1 MSLVTSNPLEGKSQF
16 QKWLFI
22 LLEAQP
28 PFATAAKIIVHFFHS
43 TWHLWWLAGTY
54 RRQGGKSLKFSPK
67 KNELSLSPTVLD
79 INNRKQKSKKKECC
93 LHWYQSALLQINSMS
108 TTILYLVSLA
118 ALLACTPAESFHSNG
133 VVRPLT
139 TSISLEQEVWKKDNK
154 KGHFKNQNAFPPPL
168 SSSRPSITSYRYSAA
183 TSPGPIASSTTR
195 LNSFSSKSFFRTAE
209 TTSVDDTATRT
220 PEGVASFGQLI
231 SAASSQVSVTAKQQL
246 KSVSQSISALR
257 LPTTALEEVAD
268 QLSQFILKY
277 WWSFPL
283 FLALVPVMT
292 TYVLGTGDAIM
303 PHWWPC
309 TKMDHI
315 VGAPDAFMVVG
326 CFLLSNIAYFA
337 SGAFLV
343 KKFPFVRPESSPTT
357 TTTNANSR
365 NNNLSDTMKSKLE
378 SMRMVPTRQT
388 WLGLLMLSSGLIS
401 TIFHTEQALGSY
413 ALANSLC
420 YIDHA
425 IAGTAT
431 FYFFHTC
438 NAPSKRVWALGIAG
452 LACLSIPHPAYAW
465 LHSTWHFLSA
475 GAATLWALES
485 FDGLGNKNQRPEQTD
500 KKRLV
505 EQITMP
511 QLD

>member
-1 MSLVTSNPLEGKSQF
+1 MTLSMIT
-16 QKWLFI
+16 
-22 LLEAQP
+22 
-28 PFATAAKIIVHFFHS
+28 PF
-43 TWHLWWLAGTY
+43 Y
-54 RRQGGKSLKFSPK
+54 R
-67 KNELSLSPTVLD
+67 N
-79 INNRKQKSKKKECC
+79 
-93 LHWYQSALLQINSMS
+93 NSMYS
-108 TTILYLVSLA
+108 TILYLASLA
-118 ALLACTPAESFHSNG
+118 ALLACTPAESFQSNH

-139 TSISLEQEVWKKDNK
+139 TSLEREVCNNK
-154 KGHFKNQNAFPPPL
+154 ESHYLKNQNAFVPSSS
-168 SSSRPSITSYRYSAA
+168 SSSRQGPSITSYRYSAV
-183 TSPGPIASSTTR
+183 TSPVPITASTTR
-195 LNSFSSKSFFRTAE
+195 LNSFYSKSTFRTAD
-209 TTSVDDTATRT
+209 TTSVDTATRT
-220 PEGVASFGQLI
+220 PQGVSSFSRLVSGASL
-231 SAASSQVSVTAKQQL
+231 QVSVTAKHGL
-246 KSVSQSISALR
+246 KSVSQSLSALQW
-257 LPTTALEEVAD
+257 PTSALEDVAD
-268 QLSQFILKY
+268 QVSQFVLQY

-326 CFLLSNIAYFA
+326 CFLFSNIAYFA

-343 KKFPFVRPESSPTT
+343 KRFPFVRPEASPTT
-357 TTTNANSR
+357 TTTTNLTNNSR
-365 NNNLSDTMKSKLE
+365 NVSDTVKSKLE
-378 SMRMVPTRQT
+378 ALRIVPTRQT

-438 NAPSKRVWALGIAG
+438 NAPSKRVWALGLAG

-465 LHSTWHFLSA
+465 LHSLWHFLSA

-485 FDGLGNKNQRPEQTD
+485 FGGSKRQWPEQTD

-505 EQITMP
+505 EQITLP